1 MGDSET
7 MVAEASAAETYPSD
21 GYNNTSSNPVP
32 EAGANV
38 PAPAE
43 IAGEA
48 AAAQPNSGYAFAYSG
63 DGNAYTAGDPN
74 SVLQAQFS
82 ATNESK
88 QAAEV
93 PNEDSSLVGKEAMDS
108 AMVSADHSSVNGSV
122 DTVGLEN
129 GNASENVD
137 ESADEKQL
145 TDAYAALSAEEDRL
159 WNIVTANSSDFT
171 AWTSLI
177 DETEK
182 VAENNILKMR
192 RVYDA
197 FLAEFPLCYG
207 YWKKYADHEAR
218 LGSADKVVEVYE
230 RAVQGV
236 TYSVDM
242 WLHYCIFAIS
252 TYGDPDTVRR

>member
-1 MGDSET
+1 MADSET

-43 IAGEA
+43 VAGEAA

-63 DGNAYTAGDPN
+63 DGNAYNAGDPN

-88 QAAEV
+88 QAAGV

-137 ESADEKQL
+137 GSADEKQL
-145 TDAYAALSAEEDRL
+145 TDAYGMYMPFLSVMLAY
-159 WNIVTANSSDFT
+159 SSG
-171 AWTSLI
+171 
-177 DETEK
+177 K
-182 VAENNILKMR
+182 VKLFRFYCYWSFINKKI
-192 RVYDA
+192 RVQ
-197 FLAEFPLCYG
+197 CQG
-207 YWKKYADHEAR
+207 Y
-218 LGSADKVVEVYE
+218 V
-230 RAVQGV
+230 
-236 TYSVDM
+236 
-242 WLHYCIFAIS
+242 
-252 TYGDPDTVRR
+252 

>member
-145 TDAYAALSAEEDRL
+145 TDAYGMD
-159 WNIVTANSSDFT
+159 
-171 AWTSLI
+171 
-177 DETEK
+177 
-182 VAENNILKMR
+182 MP
-192 RVYDA
+192 
-197 FLAEFPLCYG
+197 FLAVMLAYSLGKVKLFRFYYYWSFVNKKIKSSMSRLCT
-207 YWKKYADHEAR
+207 E
-218 LGSADKVVEVYE
+218 LVSN
-230 RAVQGV
+230 
-236 TYSVDM
+236 M
-242 WLHYCIFAIS
+242 IN
-252 TYGDPDTVRR
+252 

>member
-108 AMVSADHSSVNGSV
+108 ADHSSVNGSV

-137 ESADEKQL
+137 GSADEKQL
-145 TDAYAALSAEEDRL
+145 TDAYG
-159 WNIVTANSSDFT
+159 
-171 AWTSLI
+171 
-177 DETEK
+177 
-182 VAENNILKMR
+182 M
-192 RVYDA
+192 YMP
-197 FLAEFPLCYG
+197 FLAVMLAYSSGKVKLFRFYYYRSFVNKKIKSSMSRLCT
-207 YWKKYADHEAR
+207 E
-218 LGSADKVVEVYE
+218 LVSN
-230 RAVQGV
+230 
-236 TYSVDM
+236 M
-242 WLHYCIFAIS
+242 IN
-252 TYGDPDTVRR
+252 